1 MPACAPPNPPAKGG
15 EQAPGVPGIDC
26 QRSISCE
33 LRRQAIMKR
42 NLRPSLAA
50 IAVAGI
56 LPLRSAPASELLAT
70 HRIPAA
76 LALEAVGEAVAV
88 CAKGGYAETAV
99 LVDADGVKQ
108 AVLRGDGTGPHSLDS
123 ASGKAYTSVTLKS
136 N

>member
-88 CAKGGYAETAV
+88 CAKGGYAETAG
-99 LVDADGVKQ
+99 LVGAHGGKEGGP
-108 AVLRGDGTGPHSLDS
+108 RGEGTGPHSPAS
-123 ASGKAYTSVTLKS
+123 ARGQA
-136 N
+136 